1 MTTLFDSRLSDR
13 DFSSRL
19 LHVGDLL
26 EWVKTKRLHLQTMP
40 ALDGFEFVQVEA
52 LLCAVERETKALTP
66 AQAINIVM
74 NDPALRNDPFL
85 QRYPDDVDAQGA
97 LWILGAEAHRKWRE
111 LIAGAVASQELQL
124 LDFASKLPIDKTLN
138 PSATGVKWTPEKLA
152 ELASYRAKHTMPE
165 TAAKYGISEQRIRN
179 LLPRKKSKAN
189 PFSGLIHLT
198 K

>member
-97 LWILGAEAHRKWRE
+97 LWIWVLRHTASGA
-111 LIAGAVASQELQL
+111 S
-124 LDFASKLPIDKTLN
+124 S
-138 PSATGVKWTPEKLA
+138 
-152 ELASYRAKHTMPE
+152 
-165 TAAKYGISEQRIRN
+165 
-179 LLPRKKSKAN
+179 
-189 PFSGLIHLT
+189 
-198 K
+198 